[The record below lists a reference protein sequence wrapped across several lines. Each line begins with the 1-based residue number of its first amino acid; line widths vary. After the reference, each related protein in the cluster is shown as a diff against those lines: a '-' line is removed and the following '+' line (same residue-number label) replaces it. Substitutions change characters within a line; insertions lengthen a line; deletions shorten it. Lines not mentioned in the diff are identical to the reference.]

1 MTDPALHIRI
11 TGDLDGIKQQLKQM
25 GGDLT
30 NLSTVGKNAGKEL
43 ATGFNRAE
51 QAAKSLNDQ
60 VGKGADAVRAQR
72 DAARESQRIARQAE
86 RDAEATRVRAA
97 RAAERDAARVRREQ
111 QNAERSAARQAS
123 FRATAVAP
131 QLTDIG
137 TQLASGQ
144 NPLLIAIQQGGQLR
158 DIFGGIRP
166 AIAGVGRALVGLVNP
181 VSVAV
186 VAFGALV
193 AAFVKGQNESLRFN
207 RALIQT
213 GGASGETADNLRE
226 MSRALDDLDGST
238 VSSASATLATI
249 VESGKFAREQIA
261 AVARAAEQLR
271 NTAGR
276 DVEET
281 VGEFAKLAG
290 DPTTAVEE
298 LNRKYGFLNGSI
310 LEQIRALQQQ
320 GRTQEAAT
328 LAIKTYSDAIDER
341 APSVRQNLGL
351 IERGWKAIKDAT
363 REAVDAALE
372 IGRQSTGRERFDT
385 LFRERQ
391 QLISGES
398 RRRFQNN
405 ALRLKQ
411 INEELAAL
419 QDAEI
424 AAQKKASKDQAQS
437 RAVTLQNE
445 LANEAQ
451 QFETAAERRVR
462 QRISINNRANEAI
475 EKALIAGDA
484 ASVAVVK
491 ASRDRLLAALDK
503 QDQEEATKEQE
514 SRQKAIR
521 DSIRSLEDEA
531 VTFGLATEEVVAYQ
545 LALLGATDAQIARG
559 REAARA
565 LEQLKSE
572 TAATKERAEA
582 EKELA
587 DALVDVRAKL
597 SEAEGNAGSVAVA
610 KLQRE
615 RDELLAKIAKLNP
628 GDQESINLV
637 NRLFD
642 VESAR
647 LRAQAIEQEAQRLI
661 SNLAAQEN
669 AVSTQI
675 AAGLISQASGQQ
687 QLKVAREEAIEQLTR
702 MRDAL
707 QAVYDVAPSDDVLD
721 KIIEFN
727 RQIGDIG
734 VRNATGLARA
744 MMDLRSALASIKEQF
759 TGDVISSA
767 TDSLA
772 NLFESIANGSKSAK
786 DAVADFVR
794 SFAAAMLQIATRA
807 LATYIVL
814 SLLDAIYPG
823 LGKMT
828 AASFSGF
835 QGQAVQAGVSH
846 TGGVAGR
853 GGTIRMVNP
862 AMFARAP
869 RYHAGGVAGLAPN
882 EVPAILERGE
892 EVLAKGDPRNV
903 MNGGGQQP
911 GSPGV
916 RILNIFDEKFVTDQ
930 MNSAAGEKVILNAIA
945 RNPNAVRGLLG

>member
-1 MTDPALHIRI
+1 MTDPTLKIRI
-11 TGDLDGIKQQLKQM
+11 TGDLESIKQQLKQL
-25 GGDLT
+25 GGDFT
-30 NLSTVGKNAGKEL
+30 DLSVAGKKAGKEL
-43 ATGFNRAE
+43 ATGFTSAE
-51 QAAKSLNDQ
+51 HAAKALNDQ
-60 VGKGADAVRAQR
+60 LGKGADAVRAQR
-72 DAARESQRIARQAE
+72 DAARESERIARQTE
-86 RDAEATRVRAA
+86 RNAEAARLRAA

-123 FRATAVAP
+123 YRAGAVAP

-137 TQLASGQ
+137 TQLAGGQ
-144 NPLLIAIQQGGQLR
+144 NPLLVLLQQGGQIR

-166 AIAGVGRALVGLVNP
+166 AIAGVGRALVSLVGP
-181 VSVAV
+181 VSVTV
-186 VAFGALV
+186 GAFAALV
-193 AAFVKGQNESLRFN
+193 AAYVKGQNESLRFN

-249 VESGKFAREQIA
+249 VESGKFAREQIE

-271 NTAGR
+271 STTGR

-328 LAIKTYSDAIDER
+328 LAIKTYSAAIDER

-372 IGRQSTGRERFDT
+372 IGRQSTGRERFDE
-385 LFRERQ
+385 LFQERQ
-391 QLISGES
+391 DLISG
-398 RRRFQNN
+398 RRRVRGQDVNK
-405 ALRLKQ
+405 RIQQ
-411 INEELAAL
+411 INEQLAAL

-451 QFETAAERRVR
+451 QFETAAARRIR
-462 QRISINNRANEAI
+462 QRVSINNRANEAI
-475 EKALIAGDA
+475 AKALIAGDA
-484 ASVAVVK
+484 AAAESVK

-587 DALVDVRAKL
+587 EAMADVRARL
-597 SEAEGNAGSVAVA
+597 AEAEGNDGSAALA
-610 KLQRE
+610 KLQSE
-615 RDELLAKIAKLNP
+615 RDKLLASIAKLNP
-628 GDQESINLV
+628 SDQESINLV

-647 LRAQAIEQEAQRLI
+647 LRAQAIEQEARRLI
-661 SNLAAQEN
+661 SNLAAQEG
-669 AVSTQI
+669 AISSQI
-675 AAGLISQASGQQ
+675 GAGLISQAVGEQ
-687 QLKVAREEAIEQLTR
+687 QLRATREETIAQLIR
-702 MRDAL
+702 QRDAL
-707 QAVYDVAPSDDVLD
+707 QAAYDTAPSPETLAA
-721 KIIEFN
+721 IQEFN

-734 VRNATGLARA
+734 ARNATGLEKA
-744 MMDLRSALASIKEQF
+744 MMELRNSLASIKEQF

-772 NLFESIANGSKSAK
+772 TMFESIANGSKSAG
-786 DAVADFVR
+786 DAVRDFVR
-794 SFAAAMLQIATRA
+794 SFAAAMLQIASRA
-807 LATYIVL
+807 LATYFVL

-869 RYHAGGVAGLAPN
+869 RYHGGGVAGLAPN

-892 EVLAKGDPRNV
+892 EVLSKGDPRNT
-903 MNGGGQQP
+903 MNGGGQ
-911 GSPGV
+911 GV
-916 RILNIFDEKFVTDQ
+916 MVNNRIVNVFDEAFVTDQ
-930 MNSAAGEKVILNAIA
+930 MNSASGEQVVLNIIA
-945 RNPNAVRGLLG
+945 RNPNRVRGLLG